1 MSKILTSVAL
11 AAALLLPPVATPH
24 LVAPA
29 QAQQSAAL
37 APARLTDRDRQD
49 IDRLEKYLNSIKSM
63 SAKFVQTSASGNV
76 ARGQMYLQRPGKFR
90 FEYEPPAKILIVAD
104 GNNLAYR
111 DDRLDQTS
119 YASLDA
125 TPAGFLSRQSI
136 KLSGDYTIT
145 EFQRGP
151 GWIRVRLV
159 KTKEPQ
165 TGSVQLSF
173 SDSPLFLAHW
183 IIADAQGQETKVALV
198 DPRLDVEIDPKLFV
212 FRDPKFGRTN

>member
-1 MSKILTSVAL
+1 MSKILSSVAL
-11 AAALLLPPVATPH
+11 AAAILL
-24 LVAPA
+24 APA
-29 QAQQSAAL
+29 LSAPALAQQSAAL
-37 APARLTDRDRQD
+37 TPARLTDKDRQD
-49 IDRLEKYLNSIKSM
+49 VERLEKYLNSIKTM
-63 SAKFVQTSASGNV
+63 VAKFVQTSASGNV

-165 TGSVQLSF
+165 AGSVQLSF

-198 DPRLDVEIDPKLFV
+198 DPRTDVEIDPKLFV
-212 FRDPKFGRTN
+212 FRDPKFGRSN